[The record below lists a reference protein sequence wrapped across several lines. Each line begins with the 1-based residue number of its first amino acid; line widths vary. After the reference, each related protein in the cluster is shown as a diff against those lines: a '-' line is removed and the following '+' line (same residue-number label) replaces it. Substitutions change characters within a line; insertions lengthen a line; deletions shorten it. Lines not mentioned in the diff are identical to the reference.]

1 MFCTVF
7 WNIHMYTQYAKRYSM
22 TAAFFNVLHSMKVCF
37 YVLNSMTVYAGMF
50 HPYAWIIY
58 SIFHK
63 KDSGRDRCILWVRQ
77 EFSISPFLFRHMKIK
92 TKIRHN
98 LMFQNKNLEK
108 TNIIKNILK
117 NKHKETVIGM
127 LKRISNFR
135 MIFGTNMKIQSL
147 KVYMICIVHICY
159 VFIYIHL
166 FNVYAYVWVY
176 INHMTLEL
184 WRPKL
189 FLLFNTDSM

>member
-22 TAAFFNVLHSMKVCF
+22 TAACFNVLHSMKVCF

-147 KVYMICIVHICY
+147 QVYMICTHMSCIHIY
-159 VFIYIHL
+159 TFILCLCICMS
-166 FNVYAYVWVY
+166 VYKPYDIRA
-176 INHMTLEL
+176 L
-184 WRPKL
+184 KA
-189 FLLFNTDSM
+189 

>member
-184 WRPKL
+184 WRPKI